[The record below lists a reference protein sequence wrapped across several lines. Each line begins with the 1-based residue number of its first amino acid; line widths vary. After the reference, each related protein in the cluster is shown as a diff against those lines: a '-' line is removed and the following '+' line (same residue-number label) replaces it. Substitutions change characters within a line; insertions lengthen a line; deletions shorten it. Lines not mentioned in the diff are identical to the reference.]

1 MAHYLVI
8 VESPTKVKTIR
19 KFLNS
24 NYKIMASAGHVRDL
38 PKSQLGFDA
47 EHDYEPK
54 YITIRGKGEVLAAL
68 RKEAK
73 KSDKVFLATD
83 PDREGEAISW
93 HLVAALSLDPK
104 KTYRITFNE
113 ITKNAV
119 KEALKHPRQIDM
131 DMVDAQQTRRI
142 LDRMVGYRISPLLW
156 AKIKRGLSA
165 GRVQS
170 AALRIIADREAEI
183 AAFVPQE
190 YWTIEADLLPAEGA
204 KRLTAQYYGAA
215 DAAKKT
221 AIPDSVSAQE
231 IVDALQDAAYTV
243 TEVKKG
249 ERSKK
254 PPLPFTTST
263 LQQEAARALNFST
276 QRTMLVAQQL
286 YEGVDLKGKGRGTV
300 GLISYLRTD
309 STRISEEAAAAA
321 DAYITQQYGPEYS
334 TYGKKAG
341 TETAGGNAQTAA
353 EASGEN
359 AQTAAEAS
367 GENAQA
373 ATVVSGGTAQ
383 AAAEASGARAASVSA
398 DNTGLKRGGS
408 GEAEGPRIQDAHE
421 AIRPTDVTI
430 DPESVREALTREQF
444 RLYELIWKRFVGS
457 RMAPSRSETL
467 QIRITAKAGR
477 DYLFTTG
484 TSRQLFDGYRA
495 VYEESGAEEEKNIAG
510 LAALTE
516 GSTLSLA
523 AIRKQQHFTQA
534 PAHFT
539 EASLVHTLEEK
550 GIGRPSTYAPT
561 ISTLLARH
569 YVTKEGRSLFMT
581 ELGEAVNSIMKS
593 SFPEVDDIAF
603 TANMESLLDLVAEG
617 KMEWKEIVRNFY
629 PDLDR
634 EVKQAEETLG
644 KVTIADEETDVVCD
658 KCGRNMVIKYGP
670 HGKFLGC
677 PGFPECRNTKPFFE
691 KIGVKCPKC
700 GSEVIRRR
708 SRRGR
713 KFFGCE
719 NPECDFISWARPSEV
734 RCEKCGGWM
743 AYKGDKLV
751 CQNSTCGY
759 SCEAEDD

>member
-19 KFLNS
+19 KFLGS

-38 PKSQLGFDA
+38 PKSQLGFDV
-47 EHDYEPK
+47 ENDYEPK

-68 RKEAK
+68 RKEVK

-93 HLVAALSLDPK
+93 HLVSALNLDPK
-104 KTYRITFNE
+104 KTFRITFNE
-113 ITKNAV
+113 ITQNAV

-156 AKIKRGLSA
+156 VKIKRGLSA

-170 AALRIIADREAEI
+170 AALRIIADREKEI
-183 AAFVPQE
+183 ADFVPEE
-190 YWTIEADLLPAEGA
+190 YWTLEADLLPEHS
-204 KRLTAQYYGAA
+204 KKKLTALYYGPAQSSKKENLADGGRTQELEAA
-215 DAAKKT
+215 LKT
-221 AIPDSVSAQE
+221 ASFSVS
-231 IVDALQDAAYTV
+231 
-243 TEVKKG
+243 EVKTG
-249 ERSKK
+249 ERSRKA
-254 PPLPFTTST
+254 PLPFTTST

-276 QRTMLVAQQL
+276 QKTMMVAQQL

-309 STRISEEAAAAA
+309 STRISEEAASAAA
-321 DAYITQQYGPEYS
+321 AYITQQYGAEYS
-334 TYGKKAG
+334 AYAKKAKDAG
-341 TETAGGNAQTAA
+341 RKKGAQEALDAASKAGGQKVPDAASAEGARGALGTAA
-353 EASGEN
+353 KAGDGNS
-359 AQTAAEAS
+359 
-367 GENAQA
+367 
-373 ATVVSGGTAQ
+373 
-383 AAAEASGARAASVSA
+383 
-398 DNTGLKRGGS
+398 
-408 GEAEGPRIQDAHE
+408 PRIQDAHE
-421 AIRPTDVTI
+421 AIRPTDITRT
-430 DPESVREALTREQF
+430 PQSVKEALTREQF

-457 RMAPSRSETL
+457 CMTPAVSETL
-467 QIRITAKAGR
+467 QIRITARADQ
-477 DYLFTTG
+477 DYIFTTG
-484 TSRQLFDGYRA
+484 TSRQLFAGYRV
-495 VYEESGAEEEKNIAG
+495 VYRESGAEEEPKVQG
-510 LAALTE
+510 LSDLTE
-516 GSTLSLA
+516 GSTLTLSEV
-523 AIRKQQHFTQA
+523 RKEQHFTQA

-569 YVTKEGRSLFMT
+569 YVTKEGRSLFVT
-581 ELGEAVNSIMKS
+581 ELGEAVNSIMKN

-603 TANMESLLDLVAEG
+603 TAHMESLLDLVAEG

-644 KVTIADEETDVVCD
+644 KVKIADEETDIVCD

-700 GSEVIRRR
+700 GSDVVRRR
-708 SRRGR
+708 SRKGR

-719 NPECDFISWARPSEV
+719 NPECDFLSWARPSEV

-743 AYKGDKLV
+743 AYKGNKLV

-759 SCEAEDD
+759 SCDAEEDSLK